1 MSNEKRSE
9 DTVFNKLNAINVTAS
24 TDKKQ
29 GLTYLSWA
37 NAWKYVKR
45 TYDNATYEVKKF
57 DNSLP
62 FVYDD
67 ALGFMVYTSVTINN
81 ETLEMWLP
89 VMNGANKAMKKVAYT
104 YKTKFGDK
112 SVEPATMFDI
122 NKAIMRCLAKNISMF
137 GLGLHIYTKDDLPE
151 DIYVAFIDK
160 VKTSELM
167 AIAKGKNN
175 VDEIMKTLTELNA
188 NRIAEIPAA
197 DYEKAKSLLSAIEVL
212 TDEAV

>member
-197 DYEKAKSLLSAIEVL
+197 DYEKAKSLLSAIDFL

>member
-37 NAWKYVKR
+37 NAWKYVKKN
-45 TYDNATYEVKKF
+45 YDNATYEVKKF
-57 DNSLP
+57 ENSLP
-62 FVYDD
+62 FVYDE

-160 VKTSELM
+160 VKASELM
-167 AIAKGKNN
+167 TLAKGKNN
-175 VDEIMKTLTELNA
+175 VDEVMKTLTELNA
-188 NRIAEIPAA
+188 NRISEIPAA